1 MRVRL
6 RRTGE
11 RAVAL
16 ALVAYLLL
24 LGATWN
30 GVLSPQFQPLTLLL
44 LGGAV
49 VMWRVVRW
57 RAGWVWHR
65 TPLDLLLVLW
75 GGAFAVSIA
84 ANPETW
90 RRSAEAL
97 WYMLLY
103 MLVWYA
109 LVDALANGM
118 DRRAWLNAVALV
130 GLIQLPIVALQ
141 VVNFY
146 AQGGAGLP
154 RPVGLAGNPN
164 LLGAYY
170 VVFVPLALAGWLEA
184 QNRLA
189 RVVLGGYVVMTGLV
203 LVATFSRGA
212 WLGGA
217 AAVGMMGVFALLQHG
232 ITSPQAARR
241 AWQTLSSRQRVAA
254 GALGIIGLVG
264 AAGLVAA
271 LVASFSVSGR
281 GTELRT
287 LPWQYA
293 WEMLQRQPL
302 TGEGLFTYGYHLAS
316 FWSIP
321 PEQPHSHPHNLPLL
335 VLAELG
341 LFGGIVAVATV
352 GVIGQMVWLTW
363 PRLPLNQRWPYAAA
377 VSALVGSAVHHLL
390 DTPMMMPAV
399 ALLIVLL
406 TAIVAVPLQ
415 PKPLQAT
422 WRKVGHPIGMA
433 VLWAGLLGVGLWQ
446 SGIIAQYNAILTDVV
461 RNGDAALAAQRLEQV
476 IAQDPHNAAYR
487 RQQAYLLGLAAD
499 RDAAHVDAALAAYDA
514 LHALEPF
521 YAADFLN
528 HAALRWQAGE
538 AEAAFALAERAAAL
552 APAWRLA
559 RDLAAYYRGEIGSP
573 PQRVESIYAPNTA
586 YFQMLR
592 FIIVAELLPQIERT
606 TP

>member
-1 MRVRL
+1 VGL

-16 ALVAYLLL
+16 VLVAYLLL

-57 RAGWVWHR
+57 RGGWVWHR
-65 TPLDLLLVLW
+65 TPLDLVLVLW
-75 GGAFAVSIA
+75 GAAFAVSVA

-109 LVDALANGM
+109 LADALANGV

-130 GLIQLPIVALQ
+130 GVIQLPIVALQ

-170 VVFVPLALAGWLEA
+170 VVFVPLAVAGWLEA

-189 RVVLGGYVVMTGLV
+189 RVVLGGYVVITGLV

-217 AAVGMMGVFALLQHG
+217 AAVGMMGVFALLQRG
-232 ITSPQAARR
+232 ITSSQTARQA
-241 AWQTLSSRQRVAA
+241 WHTLSRRQRIAV
-254 GALGIIGLVG
+254 GALGLVGLVG
-264 AAGLVAA
+264 VAGLMAA

-281 GTELRT
+281 GAELRT
-287 LPWQYA
+287 LLWQYA
-293 WEMLQRQPL
+293 WEMFQRQPL
-302 TGEGLFTYGYHLAS
+302 TGEGLFTYGYHLGS

-341 LFGGIVAVATV
+341 LLGGVAAVV
-352 GVIGQMVWLTW
+352 MIGVIGRMVWQTW
-363 PRLPLNQRWPYAAA
+363 PRLPQNQRWPYAAA

-390 DTPMMMPAV
+390 DTPMMLPAV

-406 TAIVAVPLQ
+406 TAVVAVPLQ
-415 PKPLQAT
+415 PTPLQAT

-433 VLWAGLLGVGLWQ
+433 VLWVGLLGVGVWQ
-446 SGIIAQYNAILTDVV
+446 SGIIAQYNAILTEVV
-461 RNGDAALAAQRLEQV
+461 RAGNPALAAQRLEQI
-476 IAQDPHNAAYR
+476 IAQDPFNAAYR
-487 RQQAYLLGLAAD
+487 RQQAYLLGLTAD
-499 RDAAHVDAALAAYDA
+499 RDPAALDDA
-514 LHALEPF
+514 LRAYETLHTLEPF
-521 YAADFLN
+521 YAVDFAN
-528 HAALRWQAGE
+528 HAALRWQAGQQ
-538 AEAAFALAERAAAL
+538 AEAQALAAQAAAL
-552 APAWRLA
+552 APEWQLA
-559 RDLAAYYRGEIGSP
+559 GDLVAYYAGDAANP

-606 TP
+606 SP

>member
-1 MRVRL
+1 M
-6 RRTGE
+6 
-11 RAVAL
+11 AL
-16 ALVAYLLL
+16 VLVAYLLL

-49 VMWRVVRW
+49 VVWRIVRW
-57 RAGWVWHR
+57 RSGWVWQR
-65 TPLDLLLVLW
+65 TPLDVLLVLW
-75 GGAFAVSIA
+75 GAAFAVSIA

-103 MLVWYA
+103 MLMWYA
-109 LVDALANGM
+109 LADALANGM

-170 VVFVPLALAGWLEA
+170 VVLVPLAVAAWLEA
-184 QNRLA
+184 PNRLA
-189 RVVLGGYVVMTGLV
+189 RVVLGGYVVITGLV

-217 AAVGMMGVFALLQHG
+217 AAVGMIGMFALLQRG
-232 ITSPQAARR
+232 ITSPQAAHQ
-241 AWQTLSSRQRVAA
+241 AWQALTKRQRMAA
-254 GALGIIGLVG
+254 GALGIVGLVG
-264 AAGLVAA
+264 AAGLVIV

-281 GTELRT
+281 GAELRT

-293 WEMLQRQPL
+293 WEMFQRQPL
-302 TGEGLFTYGYHLAS
+302 TGEGLFTYGYHLGS

-341 LFGGIVAVATV
+341 LLGGIVAVATV
-352 GVIGQMVWLTW
+352 TVIGQMVWTIW
-363 PRLPLNQRWPYAAA
+363 PHLPLDQRWPYAAA
-377 VSALVGSAVHHLL
+377 VSALIGSGVHHLL
-390 DTPMMMPAV
+390 DTPMMLPAV
-399 ALLIVLL
+399 ALLVVLL
-406 TAIVAVPLQ
+406 TAVVAVPLQ
-415 PKPLQAT
+415 PTPLQAT
-422 WRKVGHPIGMA
+422 WRKVGHPIGMG
-433 VLWAGLLGVGLWQ
+433 VLWVGLLGVGFWQ
-446 SGIIAQYNAILTDVV
+446 SGIIAHYNAILTEAV
-461 RNGDAALAAQRLEQV
+461 REGSPALAAERLEQV
-476 IAQDPHNAAYR
+476 IAQDPSNAAYR

-499 RDAAHVDAALAAYDA
+499 RDPAILDAALSAYEA
-514 LHALEPF
+514 LHLLEPF
-521 YAADFLN
+521 YAVDFAN
-528 HAALRWQAGE
+528 HAALRWQAGQQ
-538 AEAAFALAERAAAL
+538 AAAQARAAQAAML
-552 APAWRLA
+552 APEWLLA
-559 RDLAAYYRGEIGSP
+559 RDLVAYYSGDAASP